1 MKVESFRELLLKKA
15 KGDPTLQSFIK
26 YVKDELIVAHTIETL
41 EKMARASHKGDTANF
56 PVRDFA
62 TEMDPET
69 EPHMMREALGHH
81 VSQYKAALKGKNNAL
96 ANRHAAQAYKIM
108 NLADRTQK
116 HSGGKLQFEH
126 VSPHAWER
134 NKFQNTYGNDHPLV
148 QEGKYKPGE
157 FTIKTKGLNYKG
169 SDYGFLQSAPHSSYE
184 KEIKRHGHN
193 KAYPFE
199 HMRINGK
206 YIPVDDNASI
216 EGGVY
221 KEHPFDSHPILR
233 SFDDPVHKRTP
244 EDDQRYVAERDK
256 FYNESP
262 HIENHFNR
270 MSELEAKDPEAFA
283 QRGNSPAQPVHG
295 EVEGL
300 NVGSAPAAQAAAPA
314 QTPAAKPA
322 AAAPASDELS
332 EDEMKHFNATA
343 HPEVKKLIDALPSDE
358 LKRAVIKNH
367 VRGKK

>member
-1 MKVESFRELLLKKA
+1 MKIESFRELLIKKA

-26 YVKDELIVAHTIETL
+26 YVKDELIVDHALETL

-69 EPHMMREALGHH
+69 EPHMLR
-81 VSQYKAALKGKNNAL
+81 VSQYKAALKAKNPAL
-96 ANRHAAQAYKIM
+96 ANRHAGQVYKMM

-134 NKFQNTYGNDHPLV
+134 NKFTNTYGTEHPLV
-148 QEGKYKPGE
+148 QEGKYKPGD

-169 SDYGFLQSAPHSSYE
+169 SDYGFLQKPPHESYS
-184 KEIKRHGHN
+184 KEIARHGHN

-199 HMRINGK
+199 HMRVNGK
-206 YIPVDDNASI
+206 YIPIDENADV
-216 EGGVY
+216 EGGAY
-221 KEHPFDSHPILR
+221 KEHPFDQHPILR

-244 EDDQRYVAERDK
+244 EDDQRYVADRDK
-256 FYNESP
+256 YYNESP

-283 QRGNSPAQPVHG
+283 RRGNAPAGPVHDD
-295 EVEGL
+295 VEGL
-300 NVGSAPAAQAAAPA
+300 QTGKQAAPAATAPQGTQEPTAQAAP
-314 QTPAAKPA
+314 
-322 AAAPASDELS
+322 SDQLS
-332 EDEMKHFNATA
+332 PEEEERFHATA
-343 HPEVKKLIDALPSDE
+343 SPEVKKLIANLPSDE
-358 LKRAVIKNH
+358 LRRAVMMHH

>member
-1 MKVESFRELLLKKA
+1 MKVESFRELLFKKA

-26 YVKDELIVAHTIETL
+26 YVKDELIVNHALETL

-81 VSQYKAALKGKNNAL
+81 VSQYKAALKSKNQGL

-108 NLADRTQK
+108 NLADRVQK

-126 VSPHAWER
+126 ISPHAWER
-134 NKFQNTYGNDHPLV
+134 NKFTNTYGPDHEKV
-148 QEGKYKPGE
+148 KEGKYKPGD

-169 SDYGFLQSAPHSSYE
+169 SDYSFLQQPPHKSYE

-199 HMRINGK
+199 QIRINGK
-206 YIPVDDNASI
+206 YIPVDENASV
-216 EGGVY
+216 EGGTY

-262 HIENHFNR
+262 HIENYFNR
-270 MSELEAKDPEAFA
+270 MSELENQDPEAFA
-283 QRGNSPAQPVHG
+283 QRGNAPAAPVHG
-295 EVEGL
+295 DIEGL
-300 NVGSAPAAQAAAPA
+300 NIGGE
-314 QTPAAKPA
+314 AKPAEQA
-322 AAAPASDELS
+322 AAAPAAAPQAVPKSDELS
-332 EDEMKHFNATA
+332 EEEMKYFNNTA
-343 HPEVKKLIDALPSDE
+343 HPEVKKLIDALPSEE
-358 LKRAVIKNH
+358 LKRAVIRNH